1 MVSNI
6 HHLYY
11 YSYSNNY
18 FPGINDF
25 LNSSNGLEKI
35 ESSVKKRSSSAKGIL
50 IFDYYYLI
58 LNFFFPDSQANYDQE
73 REALSKLSDTITE
86 KYSSF
91 MTEVNNNVLILISIL
106 Y

>member
-58 LNFFFPDSQANYDQE
+58 LNFFFQIHKQIMIKKEKHYQNY
-73 REALSKLSDTITE
+73 
-86 KYSSF
+86 
-91 MTEVNNNVLILISIL
+91 LILSLKSIQVS
-106 Y
+106 